1 MDLYVL
7 DDEED
12 LVSEQRTTNENL
24 EDTIETENENA
35 ESTTTTELSIDV
47 TNQQKTIAL
56 RSYIAGLYTYITLLL
71 CII

>member
-1 MDLYVL
+1 MDLFVL

-35 ESTTTTELSIDV
+35 ESTTTTELSVDV

-56 RSYIAGLYTYITLLL
+56 RSYIAGLYTLLL